1 MDIVGGD
8 VKDDGSAD
16 VEMGALSTADEIHAG
31 ANNVILTAMHGDG
44 ALENCFRVWRA
55 YSTAESGAKDSDSDS
70 VPSDSESGDA
80 SVDRLEDNPEMFE
93 LEYYDTHK
101 KWVDYKKLSYA
112 AVFRGVDKYDSN
124 STCDKLSSSL
134 DILST
139 YLKGQKYIYME
150 SKWECER
157 SLNTLMVPAIL
168 LSAIATV
175 AAQSLPSDSTS
186 VRARWIQNTVLSC
199 ISAMYG
205 LLLAM
210 INYFKLDAAAEA
222 HKMSAHQYDKLV
234 SSVEFSSGAVYL
246 FPDTSKG
253 GDRKMDA
260 GVKDDLM
267 TVQKKIS
274 EIKETNQFLVPRRI
288 RYRYPVIYNTNIFA
302 IIKKIDNY
310 RSRKINDLKNVKNE
324 LRFINALQK
333 ANMYRISDE
342 RRRRL
347 KVLYAAKRAL
357 VQDILV
363 LKSAYSTIDQ
373 MFLQEIKNAE
383 IYRTKWCCKI
393 VGRRSPEEVNAF
405 IRKILDP
412 FKED

>member
-1 MDIVGGD
+1 MYIMEDDVVSNDIEMGEGITLSIDDSHARVMLSAVNSGDIV
-8 VKDDGSAD
+8 
-16 VEMGALSTADEIHAG
+16 ERCFHA
-31 ANNVILTAMHGDG
+31 
-44 ALENCFRVWRA
+44 WYS
-55 YSTAESGAKDSDSDS
+55 YSTLNVMNHRIKESDSDS
-70 VPSDSESGDA
+70 LPSDSESGDA
-80 SVDRLEDNPEMFE
+80 SRDNLEDNPEVYE
-93 LEYYDTHK
+93 LELYDQHK
-101 KWVDYKKLSYA
+101 IVIEYKKLSYT
-112 AVFRGVDKYDSN
+112 AVLRSIDKYDHQFN
-124 STCDKLSSSL
+124 NDKLSSSL

-157 SLNTLMVPAIL
+157 ALNTLMVPAIL
-168 LSAIATV
+168 LSAVATV

-186 VRARWIQNTVLSC
+186 VRDRWIQSTALSC

-222 HKMSAHQYDKLV
+222 HKISAHQYDKLV

-246 FPDTSKG
+246 FPDISKG
-253 GDRKMDA
+253 KLRKAED
-260 GVKDDLM
+260 GVKEDLLN
-267 TVQKKIS
+267 VQKKIN
-274 EIKETNQFLVPRRI
+274 EIKETNQFLVPRKI
-288 RYRYPVIYNTNIFA
+288 RYRFPVIYNTNIFA

-333 ANMYRISDE
+333 ANMYKLEENHRN
-342 RRRRL
+342 RL
-347 KVLYAAKRAL
+347 KVLYASKRLL

-363 LKSAYSTIDQ
+363 LKSAYSSIDQ

-393 VGRRSPEEVNAF
+393 VGRKSPEEMNTF

-412 FKED
+412 FKDE